1 MGNRN
6 SRQRHTK
13 PNSTSKLTT
22 RRTRLRT
29 TAPTTTTFTKRKTVD
44 QQERLSSHSNMDPT
58 KGDVNLENIKPL
70 ISKIKE
76 LTSANDFDVST
87 ELCEL
92 LSDLL
97 AVSEVDMSE
106 NNNQLITTINSLN
119 SAYILVRIVSILS
132 GRGTLSQ
139 ESEQCLRTTYYC
151 IYNLSDKREFARS
164 AANTCIIT
172 KCMENLKA
180 KEKYISE
187 DQSDKNSLDVID
199 YSLGIIYNISK
210 EENIES
216 LFDNDMSILQIYTKS
231 ENEDFVAMSVMILVH
246 LSNGEAEKIQDEKET
261 TVYLIRLLQRAT
273 NEEDR
278 RAIGYSSTELIEGL
292 ARLALNDNNKLTV
305 AEEGGISLLMKLVLS
320 HREEEQV
327 AAAQCLWTLAFLDS
341 IQKDLQPRKEK
352 LQALSKSCHN
362 KVLRKSL
369 EGILLTIAKSDGTT
383 KGRARRKYDRVHV
396 PILNTDKNCEDG
408 HIMISYAWDGGYGQI
423 AATKIA
429 ANLKSRGLKV
439 WIDTDEM
446 KGSFLDAMAQAV
458 NDSYAFVLCASDKYR
473 TSNNCRLEASSA
485 HLQHKLI
492 IPVVVGSSIH
502 SKNDWLMLLC
512 ADKLYV
518 DFTDESKF
526 HLKCKELVQ
535 QIVRLSKEVDHMDAV
550 AENVRGTT
558 SPPKAIGSVAKWSP
572 CDVKKWLRDQAL
584 QCFEDEFEDF
594 DGRALIRL
602 KKIQSDAPEFF
613 YRYFCERTDGREKR
627 KLIDVLRLIEA
638 IESLML

>member
-29 TAPTTTTFTKRKTVD
+29 TVPTTTTVTKRKTVD
-44 QQERLSSHSNMDPT
+44 LQERLSSHGNMDPVN
-58 KGDVNLENIKPL
+58 GDVNLENIKPL
-70 ISKIKE
+70 VSKIQE
-76 LTSANDFDVST
+76 LTSATDFDVSV
-87 ELCEL
+87 ELRKL
-92 LSDLL
+92 LADLL
-97 AVSEVDMSE
+97 AVSTTDLSE
-106 NNNQLITTINSLN
+106 DVFATINSLN
-119 SAYILVRIVSILS
+119 AANILVRIVSILS

-187 DQSDKNSLDVID
+187 AEVDENSLAVID
-199 YSLGIIYNISK
+199 FSLGIIYNISK

-216 LFDNDMSILQIYTKS
+216 LFNNDMSTLQSYKKS

-261 TVYLIRLLQRAT
+261 TVYLIRLLQRAL

-292 ARLALNDNNKLTV
+292 ARLALNDSNKLTV

-327 AAAQCLWTLAFLDS
+327 AAAQCLWTLAFLES
-341 IQKDLQPRKEK
+341 IQKDLQSRKEE

-369 EGILLTIAKSDGTT
+369 QGILLTIAKSDKTT
-383 KGRARRKYDRVHV
+383 KGRALYK
-396 PILNTDKNCEDG
+396 KCEDG

-423 AATKIA
+423 VARKIA

-518 DFTDESKF
+518 DFTDETKF

-550 AENVRGTT
+550 AENVHGTT
-558 SPPKAIGSVAKWSP
+558 SPPKAIGSFAKWSP
-572 CDVKKWLRDQAL
+572 CDVKNWLRDQAL

-602 KKIQSDAPEFF
+602 KKIQRDAPEFF

-627 KLIDVLRLIEA
+627 KLIDVLKLTEA